1 MDREQFRKA
10 GHEFVDWI
18 ADYMDNVESLPV
30 IPEVKPGDIQAR
42 LPVEPPV
49 AGESMDR
56 IFSDFKTIILP
67 GIAHWQHPGWHALF
81 PANNSPASV
90 LAEFLTAGLGTV
102 CMNWQTSPAATELE
116 NRVTEWLRGMLG
128 LPEGLQGVIQDT
140 ASSATLCA
148 LISARE
154 KATGFESNEK
164 GLKRP
169 LIVYATR
176 QTHSSIEKG
185 VKIAGYGRENLHFVD
200 TNAAFAMIPEK
211 LEEAVLRDAAAGLRP
226 ACVVATLGTTSSAAV
241 DPLRSIGEIAAA
253 HGMWLHVDAAYAGTA
268 ALCPENRWMLDG
280 AELMDSFVFNP
291 HKWMLTNFD
300 CSAYFVKEPEYLVR
314 ALEIHPEYLK
324 TRADP
329 FVRNYRDWGIQ
340 LGRRFRALKLWFVIR
355 SYGVEGLRAF
365 VREHIRLAQ
374 MFASRVE
381 SAPGFEILAPA
392 RFGVVCFRLNNG
404 RAEDGLT
411 ELNKTFLERLNASG
425 RIYLSHTVLNGQ
437 YTLRMVV
444 GQRLT
449 AERHVRAAWDLIRQT
464 GAALLKATRNTVL
477 LPPEPK
483 KEAPEFIPA
492 PPPKPAPK
500 PAAPEARPPKA
511 APARETKARPPEKAP
526 EKPIPA
532 PPPAVSSP
540 PTRIIISGPRL
551 DLVFCDLD
559 LIEMILSDKAALG
572 RALNAAVPDGW
583 PVSPEVQPL
592 FRDMIGENPSAA
604 GWLGYAAILRSER
617 LVVGD
622 IGFLG
627 PPDEAG
633 VVEIGYSVVPGR
645 RGRGYA
651 SEMVEI
657 LARWAFLD
665 ERVRRITAHT
675 DPDNGASMKVL
686 EKNGF
691 QRAGTSSFL
700 DQGDKIGW
708 ILERKDARL
717 L

>member
-1 MDREQFRKA
+1 MDREQFRSA
-10 GHEFVDWI
+10 GHEIVDWI

-30 IPEVKPGDIQAR
+30 MPEVKPGDIQAR
-42 LPVEPPV
+42 LPVEPPA
-49 AGESMDR
+49 AGEPMDR

-116 NRVTEWLRGMLG
+116 NRVMEWLRGMLG
-128 LPEGLQGVIQDT
+128 LPGGLQGVIQDS
-140 ASSATLCA
+140 ASTATLCA
-148 LISARE
+148 LVSARE
-154 KATGFESNEK
+154 KATGFESNER

-185 VKIAGYGRENLHFVD
+185 VKIAGYGRENLHFID
-200 TNAAFAMIPEK
+200 TNSAFAMIPEK
-211 LEEAVLRDAAAGLRP
+211 LEEAVLRDEAAGLRP

-241 DPLRSIGEIAAA
+241 DPLRPIGEIAAA
-253 HGMWLHVDAAYAGTA
+253 HGLWLHVDAAYAGTA

-300 CSAYFVKEPEYLVR
+300 CSAYFVKDPEYLVR

-329 FVRNYRDWGIQ
+329 YVRNYRDWGIQ

-374 MFASRVE
+374 MFASWIE
-381 SAPGFEILAPA
+381 SAPGFEILAPS

-411 ELNKTFLERLNASG
+411 ELNKTFLDRLNASG
-425 RIYLSHTVLNGQ
+425 KIFLSHTVLNGQ
-437 YTLRMVV
+437 YALRMVV

-449 AERHVRAAWDLIRQT
+449 AERHVCAAWDLIRQT
-464 GAALLKATRNTVL
+464 GADLLKATRNTVI
-477 LPPEPK
+477 LPDEPK
-483 KEAPEFIPA
+483 KEAPESIPE
-492 PPPKPAPK
+492 PPLAV
-500 PAAPEARPPKA
+500 PPKA
-511 APARETKARPPEKAP
+511 FRS
-526 EKPIPA
+526 IPA
-532 PPPAVSSP
+532 AAPTVPASLA
-540 PTRIIISGPRL
+540 RIVISGPRL

-559 LIEMILSDKAALG
+559 LIEMILSDKAALAA
-572 RALNAAVPDGW
+572 ALKAAVPDDW

-592 FRDMIGENPSAA
+592 FRDMITEDPSAR
-604 GWLGYAAILRSER
+604 GWLGYAAILRTER
-617 LVVGD
+617 QVVGD

-627 PPDEAG
+627 PPDAAG
-633 VVEIGYSVVPGR
+633 TVEIGYSVVSGR

-657 LARWAFLD
+657 LVRWAFRD
-665 ERVRRITAHT
+665 ERARRITAHT

-691 QRAGTSSFL
+691 QRAGTSAFL

-708 ILERKDARL
+708 ILERKDIRL
-717 L
+717 I